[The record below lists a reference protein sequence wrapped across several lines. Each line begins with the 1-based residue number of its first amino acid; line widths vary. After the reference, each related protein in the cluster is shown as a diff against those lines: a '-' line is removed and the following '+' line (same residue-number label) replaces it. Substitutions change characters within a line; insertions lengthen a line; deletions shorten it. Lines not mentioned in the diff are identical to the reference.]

1 MRDRWPTPVGCRGGF
16 PALGVLL
23 GSLFRVERPLRL
35 GFVLGSASFRA
46 SCLGFRFRAWC
57 LVPASCLVPFL
68 LLGAWPGY
76 ARHPV
81 GLGASAASAWPFRS
95 AGGFPLIERWFLVPA
110 FGSGPVFR
118 SLTVRSA
125 SVFPQSFPQPVDNFS
140 AGSWLRLGAS
150 AFRVFVGAGFSVLG
164 SVASKMAR
172 CGPSGS

>member
-68 LLGAWPGY
+68 LLGAWPGFGF
-76 ARHPV
+76 R
-81 GLGASAASAWPFRS
+81 AWCRAWFPFRS
-95 AGGFPLIERWFLVPA
+95 VFWISLVFRCSAPGWAWRFGGFGLAVPLGRWLSVDRAVVP
-110 FGSGPVFR
+110 GSGFWFR
-118 SLTVRSA
+118 A
-125 SVFPQSFPQPVDNFS
+125 GFPQPCRPFRLWFS
-140 AGSWLRLGAS
+140 AG
-150 AFRVFVGAGFSVLG
+150 FST
-164 SVASKMAR
+164 A
-172 CGPSGS
+172 CG